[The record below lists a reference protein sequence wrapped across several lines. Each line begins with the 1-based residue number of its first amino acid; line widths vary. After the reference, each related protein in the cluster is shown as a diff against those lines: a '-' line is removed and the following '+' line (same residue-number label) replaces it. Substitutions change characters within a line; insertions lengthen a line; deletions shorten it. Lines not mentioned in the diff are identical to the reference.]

1 MRIYIYIRFVDGFV
15 AKYSLPEEAKREL
28 QELIGAKQ
36 FVFGKGHKQRLLDM
50 WGIVAISQKFSI
62 HGLYI
67 TFYGKHTRTLT
78 VKTHWGTDG

>member
-1 MRIYIYIRFVDGFV
+1 MYRFMDGFV

-50 WGIVAISQKFSI
+50 WGIVAISQKFST
-62 HGLYI
+62 HQLSI
-67 TFYGKHTRTLT
+67 TFYGKHTRALT
-78 VKTHWGTDG
+78 VETY